1 MQPVQLASWST
12 SAARGREGLL
22 PSRQPKPAGGRRRRV
37 HLPDHGGR
45 VPAVGEPEARG
56 QARAPSMWG
65 TRALHARPLPFFV
78 ILFVHLYVG
87 QLGRA
92 GVRYGHVGPCVAVG
106 QSQSTSECG
115 PVNVRRLAGLPRVRE
130 RGRTKTKTIYRENSL
145 YAATV

>member
-65 TRALHARPLPFFV
+65 TRASHARPLPFFV
-78 ILFVHLYVG
+78 NFFVHLYA
-87 QLGRA
+87 LA
-92 GVRYGHVGPCVAVG
+92 NSAVLVCDMG
-106 QSQSTSECG
+106 MWD
-115 PVNVRRLAGLPRVRE
+115 RVWLLVSDNLRP
-130 RGRTKTKTIYRENSL
+130 S
-145 YAATV
+145 AVP